1 MSTTRHGR
9 PWAIRTGILVAS
21 LSAVVAC
28 GPTPGPTDSELVS
41 AKDTRTEAAERPAG
55 TVRMAKRLAA
65 LAEQAN
71 PRNHPFLNDRLSELL
86 LADADPKQVGRRAEL
101 ELRRANELLRAGQSE
116 RASERYRALLDW
128 VKDPEHQIRPSFQH
142 TVHTGLAIAYLR
154 AAEQQNCL
162 EAHSADACLLPL
174 EGGGRHQER
183 RFTELAF
190 ETYGDL
196 LNTEPDDLE
205 SLWLYNLA
213 AMALGLHPDGIPENR
228 RLPPGLFESE
238 FEIGRFPNRAHHI
251 GLAAEGRAGGVVL
264 DDLDG
269 DGRLDVLFSSW
280 GLTEPLRFFHN
291 LGHGIFEERTDEA
304 GLEGITGGLNLV
316 HGDYDNDG
324 RLDVLVLRGAWLMS
338 EGRHPD
344 SLLRN
349 LGGGRFE
356 DVTETAGLLA
366 FRPGQTAA
374 WADFDLDGHLDLFI
388 GHESAGPE
396 RHASRLLRNRGDGTF
411 EDVSHTYG
419 LLVEGFV
426 KGVAWGD
433 VDNDGRPDLFISR
446 LGEPNML
453 WRNAQR
459 FEDITASAGV
469 AEPIFSFPTWFFD
482 YDNDGWLDLYV
493 AGYANSYFETS
504 CRDSAADLLHRRGFP
519 HLQGSPLQAVEPP
532 GPGSRGRLYR
542 NRGDGTFEDVSR
554 ATGVDRVALTM
565 GCNFGDLDNDGWL
578 DFYLGTGAPDFRSQV
593 PNLMFRNDRGR
604 RFQDVTFSGGF
615 GHLQKGHGI
624 AFGDLD
630 SDGDQDVVAVM
641 GGAFTGDVFANA
653 VFENPGHGAR
663 WLTLRLEGTS
673 SNRAAIGARIQA
685 DLETADGTR
694 SLHRVVSSGGS
705 FGASSLQAELGLGK
719 ALSVE
724 AIHVSW
730 PGGERQT
737 FSGLPMDS
745 TVTLRQGE
753 PSFEV
758 WRGPVE
764 VDR

>member
-1 MSTTRHGR
+1 MNGCSQGR
-9 PWAIRTGILVAS
+9 SWRKWTSILVVGLSS
-21 LSAVVAC
+21 LSACRPA
-28 GPTPGPTDSELVS
+28 PDPADSEQVPTQADRSEAPARS
-41 AKDTRTEAAERPAG
+41 AATE
-55 TVRMAKRLAA
+55 RMAKRLAA
-65 LAEQAN
+65 LADQAN
-71 PRNHPFLNDRLSELL
+71 PRNHPFLNDRLVDLL
-86 LADADPKQVGRRAEL
+86 LADAEPEKVGRRAEL
-101 ELRRANELLRAGQSE
+101 ELRRANELLRSGQSE
-116 RASERYRALLDW
+116 RAIERYRALLDW
-128 VKDPEHQIRPSFQH
+128 VKDPEHQILPSFQH
-142 TVHTGLAIAYLR
+142 TVHTGLAVAYLR

-162 EAHSADACLLPL
+162 EGHSAEACILPL
-174 EGGGRHQER
+174 EGDGRHRQR
-183 RFTELAF
+183 RFTEQAF

-196 LNTEPDDLE
+196 LAADPGDLE
-205 SLWLYNLA
+205 SLWLYNLT
-213 AMALGLHPDGIPENR
+213 AMALGLYPDGIPEER
-228 RLPPGLFESE
+228 RLPPDIFDSE
-238 FEIGRFPNRAHHI
+238 FDIGRFPNRAHHF
-251 GLAAEGRAGGVVL
+251 GLATEGRAGGVVL

-280 GLTEPLRFFHN
+280 GLTEPVRFFHN
-291 LGHGIFEERTDEA
+291 LGNGRFEERTRRA

-324 RLDVLVLRGAWLMS
+324 LLDVLVLRGAWLMS

-349 LGGGRFE
+349 MGGRFE
-356 DVTETAGLLA
+356 DVTEAASLLA
-366 FRPGQTAA
+366 FSPGQTAA
-374 WADFDLDGHLDLFI
+374 WADFDLDGHLDLFV

-411 EDVSHTYG
+411 EDVSRARG
-419 LLVEGFV
+419 LMVDGFV
-426 KGVAWGD
+426 KGVTWGD

-453 WRNAQR
+453 WRNSGST

-469 AEPIFSFPTWFFD
+469 AEPMFSFPTWFFD

-504 CRDSAADLLHRRGFP
+504 SAPSAADLLHRHGAR
-519 HLQGSPLQAVEPP
+519 HLQHGPLRDVEPP

-554 ATGVDRVALTM
+554 ATGVDRVSLTM

-593 PNLMFRNDRGR
+593 PNLMLRNDRGR

-641 GGAFTGDVFANA
+641 GGAFTGDIFANA

-663 WLTLRLEGTS
+663 WLTLRLLGTS
-673 SNRAAIGARIQA
+673 ANRAAIGARIRV
-685 DLETADGTR
+685 DLQTADGAR

-705 FGASSLQAELGLGK
+705 FGSSSLQVELGLGQ
-719 ALSVE
+719 ASSVD
-724 AIHVSW
+724 AVHVDW
-730 PGGERQT
+730 PGGERQSFT
-737 FSGLPMDS
+737 DLPIDR
-745 TVTLRQGE
+745 TVLLKQGE
-753 PSFEV
+753 PEV
-758 WRGPVE
+758 EIWQGPE
-764 VDR
+764 EADR

>member
-1 MSTTRHGR
+1 MVVGLS
-9 PWAIRTGILVAS
+9 S
-21 LSAVVAC
+21 LSACRPA
-28 GPTPGPTDSELVS
+28 PDPADSEQVPTQADRSEAPARS
-41 AKDTRTEAAERPAG
+41 AATE
-55 TVRMAKRLAA
+55 RMAKRLAA
-65 LAEQAN
+65 LADQAN
-71 PRNHPFLNDRLSELL
+71 PRNHPFLNDRLVDLL
-86 LADADPKQVGRRAEL
+86 LADAEPEKVGRRAEL
-101 ELRRANELLRAGQSE
+101 ELRRANELLRSGQSE
-116 RASERYRALLDW
+116 RAIERYRALLDW
-128 VKDPEHQIRPSFQH
+128 VKDPEHQILPSFQH
-142 TVHTGLAIAYLR
+142 TVHTGLAVAYLR

-162 EAHSADACLLPL
+162 EGHSAEACILPL
-174 EGGGRHQER
+174 EGDGRHRQR
-183 RFTELAF
+183 RFTEQAF

-196 LNTEPDDLE
+196 LAADPGDLE
-205 SLWLYNLA
+205 SLWLYNLT
-213 AMALGLHPDGIPENR
+213 AMALGLYPDGIPEER
-228 RLPPGLFESE
+228 RLPPDIFDSE
-238 FEIGRFPNRAHHI
+238 FDIGRFPNRAHHF
-251 GLAAEGRAGGVVL
+251 GLATEGRAGGVVL

-280 GLTEPLRFFHN
+280 GLTEPVRFFHN
-291 LGHGIFEERTDEA
+291 LGNGRFEERTRRA

-324 RLDVLVLRGAWLMS
+324 LLDVLVLRGAWLMS

-349 LGGGRFE
+349 MGGRFE
-356 DVTETAGLLA
+356 DVTEAASLLA
-366 FRPGQTAA
+366 FSPGQTAA
-374 WADFDLDGHLDLFI
+374 WADFDLDGHLDLFV

-411 EDVSHTYG
+411 EDVSRARG
-419 LLVEGFV
+419 LMVDGFV
-426 KGVAWGD
+426 KGVTWGD

-453 WRNAQR
+453 WRNSGST

-469 AEPIFSFPTWFFD
+469 AEPMFSFPTWFFD

-504 CRDSAADLLHRRGFP
+504 SAPSAADLLHRHGAR
-519 HLQGSPLQAVEPP
+519 HLQHGPLRDVEPP

-554 ATGVDRVALTM
+554 ATGVDRVSLTM

-593 PNLMFRNDRGR
+593 PNLMLRNDRGR

-641 GGAFTGDVFANA
+641 GGAFTGDIFANA

-663 WLTLRLEGTS
+663 WLTLRLLGTS
-673 SNRAAIGARIQA
+673 ANRAAIGARIRV
-685 DLETADGTR
+685 DLQTADGAR

-705 FGASSLQAELGLGK
+705 FGSSSLQVELGLGQ
-719 ALSVE
+719 ASSVD
-724 AIHVSW
+724 AVHVDW
-730 PGGERQT
+730 PGGERQSFT
-737 FSGLPMDS
+737 DLPIDR
-745 TVTLRQGE
+745 TVLLKQGE
-753 PSFEV
+753 PEV
-758 WRGPVE
+758 EIWQGPE
-764 VDR
+764 EADR